1 MTPLPSRQQ
10 RKEAQTKQNKR
21 AKRTKKSKGRR
32 FFRVFSLLVTCSMLI
47 GLLALGWLFLT
58 ASGESFRYLMA
69 DTLITTQHRHWA
81 KYIIGQEELDKR
93 VAEYQK
99 KFEEMGDE
107 RDTHTITKPGAE
119 DNEEVKKPLVEIEK
133 ISGKGYKGYV
143 MTVNDPTKLRLGV
156 PSKRGRGEH
165 VRSMVERTGA
175 VAGVNGGGFADPN
188 WQGNGF
194 QPIGVVISQGK
205 VYYSDLGKKSATQIV
220 GIDKDGKMIAGRY
233 GLQEM
238 LNMGVKEAVT
248 FQPRIIV
255 NGKGLIKNAADG
267 WGIAPRTAMGQR
279 EDGSILFVIID
290 GRSKESLG
298 ANLYDVQNI
307 LLERG
312 AVIAA
317 NLDGGS
323 STILVKDGDILNNPS
338 SKSGE
343 GRYLPSAWLVFEH
356 PEDVD
361 MPNIWEGLRPQ
372 DIDASKW

>member
-10 RKEAQTKQNKR
+10 RKDAQTKRDKR
-21 AKRTKKSKGRR
+21 AKRTKKTKGRR
-32 FFRVFSLLVTCSMLI
+32 IFRLLSLLFSCSMLV

-107 RDTHTITKPGAE
+107 RDTHTITKPGAG
-119 DNEEVKKPLVEIEK
+119 DTEEVKKPLVEIEE
-133 ISGKGYKGYV
+133 ISGKGYKGFV

-156 PSKRGRGEH
+156 PSKRGRGER
-165 VRSMVERTGA
+165 VRHMVERTGA

-205 VYYSDLGKKSATQIV
+205 VYYSDLGKKKSTQIV

-238 LNMGVKEAVT
+238 LDMGVKEAVT

-255 NGKGLIKNAADG
+255 NGKGLIKGAADG
-267 WGIAPRTAMGQR
+267 WGIAPRSAMGQR

-290 GRSKESLG
+290 GRSKDSIG
-298 ANLYDVQNI
+298 ANLYDVQQI
-307 LLERG
+307 MLERG

>member
-10 RKEAQTKQNKR
+10 RKEAQTKHN
-21 AKRTKKSKGRR
+21 KRTKRTQKSKGRR
-32 FFRVFSLLVTCSMLI
+32 IFRLLSLLFSCSMLV

-58 ASGESFRYLMA
+58 SSGESFRYLMA

-107 RDTHTITKPGAE
+107 RDTHTITKPGE
-119 DNEEVKKPLVEIEK
+119 TEEANKPLVEIEE
-133 ISGKGYKGYV
+133 ISGKGYKGFV

-156 PSKRGRGEH
+156 PSKQGRGER
-165 VRSMVERTGA
+165 VRHMVERTGA
-175 VAGVNGGGFADPN
+175 IAGVNGGGFADPN

-205 VYYSDLGKKSATQIV
+205 VYYSDLGKKKATQIV

-238 LNMGVKEAVT
+238 LDMGVKEAVT

-279 EDGSILFVIID
+279 ADGSILFVIID
-290 GRSKESLG
+290 GRSKDSLG

-307 LLERG
+307 MLERG

-356 PEDVD
+356 PDEVD

-372 DIDASKW
+372 DIDAGKW